1 MKEKQQHITDRNES
15 GLSNLT
21 DEELWVSSAVADDTQ
36 QYDVDQAFE
45 RFRKRTGLDQS
56 GGKQSYKWY
65 RTWSVAAVAIVL
77 LGLITVTAYWQGS
90 RQIQSNFSDIV
101 VEAPLGSK
109 TKLTLPDGSTVWLNA
124 GSKMVYSQGFGVS
137 DRKLA
142 FQGEGYFEVEKSDE
156 MPFLVQT
163 HDVNVTVVGTKFN
176 FRNYPE
182 DEEAVVELLEGKV
195 ALENQL
201 KEEAV
206 RYLSP
211 NEKMVLHK
219 ATGEMDITS
228 AKVKEATLWT
238 ENILLFDED
247 LLPDIVRELERSY
260 HVQIEIDN
268 EDLKQARFYG
278 QFNQLEQNIFDVLD
292 MFSETGKLKY
302 HEEGKVIYLK

>member
-56 GGKQSYKWY
+56 GRQSYKWY

-137 DRKLA
+137 DRRLA
-142 FQGEGYFEVEKSDE
+142 FQGEGYFEVEKNDE

-195 ALENQL
+195 ALENPL

-219 ATGEMDITS
+219 ATGKMDITS
-228 AKVKEATLWT
+228 AKVKEVTLWT

-260 HVQIEIDN
+260 HVQIEIEN
-268 EDLKQARFYG
+268 EDLKQTRFYG
-278 QFNQLEQNIFDVLD
+278 QFNQLEQNIYDVLG
-292 MFSETGKLKY
+292 MLSETGKLKY

>member
-56 GGKQSYKWY
+56 GRQSYKWY

-137 DRKLA
+137 DRRLA
-142 FQGEGYFEVEKSDE
+142 FQGEGYFEVEKNDE

-201 KEEAV
+201 KGEVV

-260 HVQIEIDN
+260 HVQIEIEN
-268 EDLKQARFYG
+268 EDLKQTRFYG
-278 QFNQLEQNIFDVLD
+278 QFNQLEQNIYDVLD
-292 MFSETGKLKY
+292 MLSETGKLKY

>member
-21 DEELWVSSAVADDTQ
+21 DEELWVSSAVADNTQ

-56 GGKQSYKWY
+56 GRQSYKWY

-137 DRKLA
+137 DRRLA
-142 FQGEGYFEVEKSDE
+142 FQGEGYFEVEKNDE

-201 KEEAV
+201 KEESV

-247 LLPDIVRELERSY
+247 LLPDIVRKLERSY
-260 HVQIEIDN
+260 HVRIEIEN

-278 QFNQLEQNIFDVLD
+278 QFNQLEQNIYEVLD
-292 MFSETGKLKY
+292 MLVETGRLEYQEKD
-302 HEEGKVIYLK
+302 KVIYLK

>member
-45 RFRKRTGLDQS
+45 RFRKRTGLDQA
-56 GGKQSYKWY
+56 GKQSYKWY

-137 DRKLA
+137 DRRLA
-142 FQGEGYFEVEKSDE
+142 FQGEGYFEVEKNDE

-228 AKVKEATLWT
+228 AKVKEVTLWT

-260 HVQIEIDN
+260 HVQIEIEN
-268 EDLKQARFYG
+268 EDLKQTRFYG
-278 QFNQLEQNIFDVLD
+278 QFNQLEQNIYDVLD
-292 MFSETGKLKY
+292 MLSETGKLKY

>member
-56 GGKQSYKWY
+56 GKQSYKWY

-124 GSKMVYSQGFGVS
+124 GSKMIYSQGFGVS
-137 DRKLA
+137 DRRLA
-142 FQGEGYFEVEKSDE
+142 FQGEGYFEVEKNDE

-201 KEEAV
+201 KEESV

-219 ATGEMDITS
+219 ATGKMDITS

-260 HVQIEIDN
+260 HVQIEIEN
-268 EDLKQARFYG
+268 EDLKQTRFYG
-278 QFNQLEQNIFDVLD
+278 QFNQLEQNIYDVLD
-292 MFSETGKLKY
+292 MLSETGKLKY

>member
-36 QYDVDQAFE
+36 QYDVNQAFE
-45 RFRKRTGLDQS
+45 RFRKQTGLDQS
-56 GGKQSYKWY
+56 GRQSYKWY

-124 GSKMVYSQGFGVS
+124 GSKMIYSQGFGVS
-137 DRKLA
+137 DRRLA
-142 FQGEGYFEVEKSDE
+142 FQGEGYFEVEKNDE

-228 AKVKEATLWT
+228 TKVKEATLWT

-260 HVQIEIDN
+260 HVQIEIEN
-268 EDLKQARFYG
+268 EDLKQTRFYG
-278 QFNQLEQNIFDVLD
+278 QFNQLEQNIYDVLD
-292 MFSETGKLKY
+292 MLSETGKLKY

>member
-56 GGKQSYKWY
+56 GRQSYKWY

-137 DRKLA
+137 DRRLA
-142 FQGEGYFEVEKSDE
+142 FQGEGYFEVEKNDE

-201 KEEAV
+201 KEESV

-219 ATGEMDITS
+219 ATGKMDITS
-228 AKVKEATLWT
+228 AKVKEVTLWT

-260 HVQIEIDN
+260 HVQIEIEN
-268 EDLKQARFYG
+268 EDLKQTHFYG
-278 QFNQLEQNIFDVLD
+278 QFNQLEQNIYDVLD
-292 MFSETGKLKY
+292 MLSETGKLKY

>member
-21 DEELWVSSAVADDTQ
+21 DEELWVSSVVADDTQ

-56 GGKQSYKWY
+56 GRQSYKWY

-124 GSKMVYSQGFGVS
+124 GSKMVYSQGFGVR
-137 DRKLA
+137 DRRLA
-142 FQGEGYFEVEKSDE
+142 FQGEGYFEVEKNDE

-228 AKVKEATLWT
+228 AKVKEVTLWT

-260 HVQIEIDN
+260 HVQIEIEN
-268 EDLKQARFYG
+268 EDLKQTRFYG
-278 QFNQLEQNIFDVLD
+278 QFNQLEQNIYDVLD
-292 MFSETGKLKY
+292 MLSETGKLKY

>member
-56 GGKQSYKWY
+56 GRQSYKWY

-137 DRKLA
+137 DRRLA
-142 FQGEGYFEVEKSDE
+142 FQGEGYFEVEKNDE

-182 DEEAVVELLEGKV
+182 DEEAAVELLEGKV

-228 AKVKEATLWT
+228 TKVKEATLWT

-260 HVQIEIDN
+260 HVQIEIEN
-268 EDLKQARFYG
+268 EDLKQTRFYG
-278 QFNQLEQNIFDVLD
+278 QFNQLEQNIYDVLD
-292 MFSETGKLKY
+292 MLSETGKLKY

>member
-1 MKEKQQHITDRNES
+1 MIEKQQHITDRNES

-56 GGKQSYKWY
+56 GRQSYKWY

-124 GSKMVYSQGFGVS
+124 GSKMVYSQGFGVR
-137 DRKLA
+137 DRRLA
-142 FQGEGYFEVEKSDE
+142 FQGEGYFEVEKNDE

-201 KEEAV
+201 KEESV

-219 ATGEMDITS
+219 ATGKMDITS

-247 LLPDIVRELERSY
+247 LLPDIVRKLERSY
-260 HVQIEIDN
+260 HVQIEIEN
-268 EDLKQARFYG
+268 EDLKQTRFYG
-278 QFNQLEQNIFDVLD
+278 QFNQLEQNIYDVLD
-292 MFSETGKLKY
+292 MLSETGKLKY

>member
-21 DEELWVSSAVADDTQ
+21 DEELWVSSAVVDDTQ

-56 GGKQSYKWY
+56 GKQSYKWY

-137 DRKLA
+137 DRRLA
-142 FQGEGYFEVEKSDE
+142 FQGEGYFEVEKNDE

-201 KEEAV
+201 KEESV

-247 LLPDIVRELERSY
+247 LLPDIVRKLERSY
-260 HVQIEIDN
+260 HVRIEIEN

-278 QFNQLEQNIFDVLD
+278 QFNQLEQNIYDVLD
-292 MFSETGKLKY
+292 MLSETGKLKY

>member
-56 GGKQSYKWY
+56 GRQSYKWY

-137 DRKLA
+137 DRRLA
-142 FQGEGYFEVEKSDE
+142 FQGEGYFEVEKNDE
-156 MPFLVQT
+156 MSFLVQT

-201 KEEAV
+201 KEESV

-219 ATGEMDITS
+219 ATGKMDITS

-260 HVQIEIDN
+260 HVQIEIEN
-268 EDLKQARFYG
+268 EDLKQTRFYG
-278 QFNQLEQNIFDVLD
+278 QFNQLEQNIYDVLD
-292 MFSETGKLKY
+292 MLSETGKLKY

>member
-56 GGKQSYKWY
+56 GKQSYKWY
-65 RTWSVAAVAIVL
+65 RTWSIVAVAIVL

-109 TKLTLPDGSTVWLNA
+109 TKLTLPDGSIVWLNA

-206 RYLSP
+206 RYLLP

-219 ATGEMDITS
+219 ATGGMDITS
-228 AKVKEATLWT
+228 AKVKEAILWT

-247 LLPDIVRELERSY
+247 LLPDIIRKLERSY
-260 HVQIEIDN
+260 HVQIEI
-268 EDLKQARFYG
+268 ESEALKQTRFYG
-278 QFNQLEQNIFDVLD
+278 QFNQLEQNIYDVLD
-292 MFSETGKLKY
+292 ILSETGKLKY
-302 HEEGKVIYLK
+302 REEGKVIYLK

>member
-56 GGKQSYKWY
+56 GRQSYKWY

-137 DRKLA
+137 DRRLA
-142 FQGEGYFEVEKSDE
+142 FQGEGYFEVEKNDE

-201 KEEAV
+201 KEESV

-219 ATGEMDITS
+219 ATGKMDITS

-247 LLPDIVRELERSY
+247 LLPDIIRKLERSY
-260 HVQIEIDN
+260 HVQIEI
-268 EDLKQARFYG
+268 ESEALKQTRFYG
-278 QFNQLEQNIFDVLD
+278 QFNQLEQNIYDVLD
-292 MFSETGKLKY
+292 MLSETGKLKY
-302 HEEGKVIYLK
+302 REEGKVIYLK

>member
-21 DEELWVSSAVADDTQ
+21 DEELWVSSAVADETQ

-56 GGKQSYKWY
+56 GRQSYKWY

-124 GSKMVYSQGFGVS
+124 GSKMVYSQGFGVR
-137 DRKLA
+137 DRRLA
-142 FQGEGYFEVEKSDE
+142 FQGEGYFEVEKNDE

-201 KEEAV
+201 KEESV

-219 ATGEMDITS
+219 ATGKMDITS

-247 LLPDIVRELERSY
+247 LLPDIVRKLERSY
-260 HVQIEIDN
+260 HVQIEIEN

-278 QFNQLEQNIFDVLD
+278 QFNQLEQNIYDVLD
-292 MFSETGKLKY
+292 MLSETGKLKY

>member
-1 MKEKQQHITDRNES
+1 MIEKQQHITDRNES

-56 GGKQSYKWY
+56 GRQSYKWY

-137 DRKLA
+137 DRRLA
-142 FQGEGYFEVEKSDE
+142 FQGEGYFEVEKNDE

-201 KEEAV
+201 KEESV

-219 ATGEMDITS
+219 ATGKMDITS

-247 LLPDIVRELERSY
+247 LLPDIIRKLERSY
-260 HVQIEIDN
+260 HVQIEI
-268 EDLKQARFYG
+268 ESEALKQTRFYG
-278 QFNQLEQNIFDVLD
+278 QFNQLEQNIYDVLD
-292 MFSETGKLKY
+292 MLSETGKLKY
-302 HEEGKVIYLK
+302 REEGKVIYLK

>member
-21 DEELWVSSAVADDTQ
+21 DEELWVSSAVVDDTQ

-56 GGKQSYKWY
+56 GKQSYKWY
-65 RTWSVAAVAIVL
+65 RTWSVAAVAVVL

-142 FQGEGYFEVEKSDE
+142 FQGEGYFEVEKIDE

-201 KEEAV
+201 KGEVV

-247 LLPDIVRELERSY
+247 LLPDIVRKLERSY

-278 QFNQLEQNIFDVLD
+278 QFNQLEQNIYDVLD
-292 MFSETGKLKY
+292 MLSETGKLKY

>member
-56 GGKQSYKWY
+56 GRQSYKWY

-137 DRKLA
+137 DRRLA
-142 FQGEGYFEVEKSDE
+142 FQGEGYFEVEKNDE
-156 MPFLVQT
+156 MSFLVQT

-247 LLPDIVRELERSY
+247 LLPDIVRKLERSY
-260 HVQIEIDN
+260 HVRIEIEN

-278 QFNQLEQNIFDVLD
+278 QFNQLEQNIYEVLD
-292 MFSETGKLKY
+292 MLVETGRLEYQEKD
-302 HEEGKVIYLK
+302 KVIYLK

>member
-56 GGKQSYKWY
+56 GRQSYKWY

-137 DRKLA
+137 DRRLA
-142 FQGEGYFEVEKSDE
+142 FQGEGYFEVEKNDE

-211 NEKMVLHK
+211 NEKMVLHN

-228 AKVKEATLWT
+228 TKVKEATLWT

-260 HVQIEIDN
+260 HVQIEIEN
-268 EDLKQARFYG
+268 EDLKQTRFYG
-278 QFNQLEQNIFDVLD
+278 QFNQFEQNIYDVLD
-292 MFSETGKLKY
+292 MLSETGKLKY

>member
-36 QYDVDQAFE
+36 KYDVDQAFE

-56 GGKQSYKWY
+56 GRQSYKWY

-137 DRKLA
+137 DRRLA
-142 FQGEGYFEVEKSDE
+142 FQGEGYFEVEKNDE

-247 LLPDIVRELERSY
+247 LLPDIVRKLERSY
-260 HVQIEIDN
+260 HVRIEIEN

-278 QFNQLEQNIFDVLD
+278 QFNQLEQNIYDVLD
-292 MFSETGKLKY
+292 MLSETGKLKY

>member
-56 GGKQSYKWY
+56 GRQSYKWY

-124 GSKMVYSQGFGVS
+124 GSKMIYSQGFGVS
-137 DRKLA
+137 DRRLA
-142 FQGEGYFEVEKSDE
+142 FQGEGYFEVEKNDE

-228 AKVKEATLWT
+228 AKVKEVTLWT

-260 HVQIEIDN
+260 HVQIEIEN
-268 EDLKQARFYG
+268 EDLKQTRFYG
-278 QFNQLEQNIFDVLD
+278 QFNQLEQNIYDVLD
-292 MFSETGKLKY
+292 MLSETGKLKY

>member
-56 GGKQSYKWY
+56 GRQSYKWY

-124 GSKMVYSQGFGVS
+124 GSKMIYSQGFGVS
-137 DRKLA
+137 DRRLA
-142 FQGEGYFEVEKSDE
+142 FQGEGYFEVEKNDE

-201 KEEAV
+201 KEEVV

-247 LLPDIVRELERSY
+247 LLPDIVRKLERSY
-260 HVQIEIDN
+260 HVRIEIEN

-278 QFNQLEQNIFDVLD
+278 QFNQLEQNIYEVLD
-292 MFSETGKLKY
+292 MLVETGRLEYQEKD
-302 HEEGKVIYLK
+302 KVIYLK

>member
-1 MKEKQQHITDRNES
+1 MKEKQQHITDKNES
-15 GLSNLT
+15 GFSNLT

-45 RFRKRTGLDQS
+45 RFRNRTGLDRS
-56 GGKQSYKWY
+56 GKQSYMWY

-137 DRKLA
+137 DRRLA

-238 ENILLFDED
+238 ENFLLFDED

-260 HVQIEIDN
+260 HVQIEIEN
-268 EDLKQARFYG
+268 EDLKQTRFYG
-278 QFNQLEQNIFDVLD
+278 QFNQLEQNIYDVLD
-292 MFSETGKLKY
+292 MLSETGKLKY

>member
-56 GGKQSYKWY
+56 GKQSYKWY

-137 DRKLA
+137 DRRLA
-142 FQGEGYFEVEKSDE
+142 FQGEGYFEVEKNDE

-201 KEEAV
+201 KEESV

-247 LLPDIVRELERSY
+247 LLPDIVRKLERSY
-260 HVQIEIDN
+260 HVRIEIEN

-278 QFNQLEQNIFDVLD
+278 QFNQLEQNIYEVLD
-292 MFSETGKLKY
+292 MLVETGRLEYQEKD
-302 HEEGKVIYLK
+302 KVIYLK

>member
-1 MKEKQQHITDRNES
+1 MIEKQQHITDRNES

-56 GGKQSYKWY
+56 GKQSYKWY

-137 DRKLA
+137 DRRLA
-142 FQGEGYFEVEKSDE
+142 FQGEGYFEVEKNDE

-260 HVQIEIDN
+260 HVQIEIEN
-268 EDLKQARFYG
+268 EDLKQTRFYG
-278 QFNQLEQNIFDVLD
+278 QFNQLEQNIYDVLD
-292 MFSETGKLKY
+292 MLSETGKLKY

>member
-56 GGKQSYKWY
+56 GRQSYKWY

-137 DRKLA
+137 DRRLA
-142 FQGEGYFEVEKSDE
+142 FQGEGYFEVEKNDE

-201 KEEAV
+201 KEESV

-260 HVQIEIDN
+260 HVQIEIEN
-268 EDLKQARFYG
+268 EDLKQTRFCG
-278 QFNQLEQNIFDVLD
+278 QFNQLEQNIYDVLD
-292 MFSETGKLKY
+292 MLSETGKLKY

>member
-56 GGKQSYKWY
+56 GKQSYKWY

-137 DRKLA
+137 DRRLA
-142 FQGEGYFEVEKSDE
+142 FQGEGYFEVEKNDE

-219 ATGEMDITS
+219 ATGKMDITS

-260 HVQIEIDN
+260 HVQIEIEN
-268 EDLKQARFYG
+268 EDLKQTRFYG
-278 QFNQLEQNIFDVLD
+278 QFNQLEQNIYDVLD
-292 MFSETGKLKY
+292 MLSETGKLKY

>member
-15 GLSNLT
+15 SLSNLT

-56 GGKQSYKWY
+56 GRQSYKWY

-137 DRKLA
+137 DRRLA
-142 FQGEGYFEVEKSDE
+142 FQGEGYFEVEKNDE

-201 KEEAV
+201 KEESV

-260 HVQIEIDN
+260 HVQIEIEN
-268 EDLKQARFYG
+268 EDLKQTRFYG
-278 QFNQLEQNIFDVLD
+278 QFNQLEQNIYDVLD
-292 MFSETGKLKY
+292 MLSETGKLKY

>member
-56 GGKQSYKWY
+56 GRQSYKWY

-124 GSKMVYSQGFGVS
+124 GSKMIYSQGFGVS
-137 DRKLA
+137 DRRLA
-142 FQGEGYFEVEKSDE
+142 FQGEGYFEVEKNDE

-195 ALENQL
+195 ALENPL

-219 ATGEMDITS
+219 ATGKMDITS
-228 AKVKEATLWT
+228 AKVKEVTLWT

-260 HVQIEIDN
+260 HVQIEIEN
-268 EDLKQARFYG
+268 EDLKQTRFYG
-278 QFNQLEQNIFDVLD
+278 QFNQLEQNIYDVLG
-292 MFSETGKLKY
+292 MLSETGKLKY

>member
-56 GGKQSYKWY
+56 GKQSYKWY

-137 DRKLA
+137 DRRLA
-142 FQGEGYFEVEKSDE
+142 FQGEGYFEVEKNDE

-201 KEEAV
+201 KEESV

-211 NEKMVLHK
+211 NEKMILHK
-219 ATGEMDITS
+219 ATGKMDITS

-238 ENILLFDED
+238 ENSLLFDED

-260 HVQIEIDN
+260 HVQIEIEN
-268 EDLKQARFYG
+268 EDLKQIRFYG
-278 QFNQLEQNIFDVLD
+278 QFNQLEQNIYDVLD
-292 MFSETGKLKY
+292 MLSETGKLKY

>member
-56 GGKQSYKWY
+56 GRQSYKWY

-137 DRKLA
+137 DRRLV
-142 FQGEGYFEVEKSDE
+142 FQGEGYFEVEKNDE

-201 KEEAV
+201 KEEVV

-228 AKVKEATLWT
+228 TKVKEATLWT

-260 HVQIEIDN
+260 HVQIEIEN
-268 EDLKQARFYG
+268 EDLKQTRFYG
-278 QFNQLEQNIFDVLD
+278 QFNQLEQNIYDVLD
-292 MFSETGKLKY
+292 MLSETGKLKY

>member
-56 GGKQSYKWY
+56 GRQSYKWY

-137 DRKLA
+137 DRRLA
-142 FQGEGYFEVEKSDE
+142 FQGEGYFEVEKNDE

-260 HVQIEIDN
+260 HVQIEIEN

-278 QFNQLEQNIFDVLD
+278 QFNQLEQNIYEVLD
-292 MFSETGKLKY
+292 MLVETGRLEYQEKD
-302 HEEGKVIYLK
+302 KVIYLK

>member
-21 DEELWVSSAVADDTQ
+21 DEELWVSSVVADDTQ

-56 GGKQSYKWY
+56 GRQSYKWY

-137 DRKLA
+137 DRRLA
-142 FQGEGYFEVEKSDE
+142 FQGEGYFEVEKNDE

-211 NEKMVLHK
+211 NEKMLLHK

-228 AKVKEATLWT
+228 TKVKEATLWT

-260 HVQIEIDN
+260 HVQIEIEN
-268 EDLKQARFYG
+268 EDLKQTRFYG
-278 QFNQLEQNIFDVLD
+278 QFNQLEQNIYDVLD
-292 MFSETGKLKY
+292 MLSETGKLKY

>member
-56 GGKQSYKWY
+56 GKQSYKWY

-137 DRKLA
+137 DRRLA
-142 FQGEGYFEVEKSDE
+142 FQGEGYFEVEKNDE

-206 RYLSP
+206 RYLPP

-247 LLPDIVRELERSY
+247 LLPDIVRKLERSY
-260 HVQIEIDN
+260 HVRIEIEN

-278 QFNQLEQNIFDVLD
+278 QFNQLEQNIYEVLD
-292 MFSETGKLKY
+292 MLVETGRLEYQEKD
-302 HEEGKVIYLK
+302 KVIYLK

>member
-1 MKEKQQHITDRNES
+1 
-15 GLSNLT
+15 
-21 DEELWVSSAVADDTQ
+21 
-36 QYDVDQAFE
+36 
-45 RFRKRTGLDQS
+45 
-56 GGKQSYKWY
+56 
-65 RTWSVAAVAIVL
+65 
-77 LGLITVTAYWQGS
+77 
-90 RQIQSNFSDIV
+90 
-101 VEAPLGSK
+101 
-109 TKLTLPDGSTVWLNA
+109 
-124 GSKMVYSQGFGVS
+124 
-137 DRKLA
+137 
-142 FQGEGYFEVEKSDE
+142 

-201 KEEAV
+201 KEESV

-219 ATGEMDITS
+219 ATGKMDITS

-260 HVQIEIDN
+260 HVQIEIGN
-268 EDLKQARFYG
+268 EDLKQTRFYG
-278 QFNQLEQNIFDVLD
+278 QFNQLEQNIYDVLD
-292 MFSETGKLKY
+292 MLSETGKLKY

>member
-56 GGKQSYKWY
+56 GKQSYKWY

-137 DRKLA
+137 DRRLA
-142 FQGEGYFEVEKSDE
+142 FQGEGYFEVEKNDE

-201 KEEAV
+201 KGEVV

-247 LLPDIVRELERSY
+247 LLPDIVRKLERSY

-278 QFNQLEQNIFDVLD
+278 QFNQLEQNIYDVLD
-292 MFSETGKLKY
+292 MLSETGKLKY

>member
-45 RFRKRTGLDQS
+45 RFRKRTGLNQS
-56 GGKQSYKWY
+56 GRQSYKWY

-137 DRKLA
+137 DRRLA
-142 FQGEGYFEVEKSDE
+142 FQGEGYFEVEKNDE

-201 KEEAV
+201 KEESV

-228 AKVKEATLWT
+228 TKVKEATLWT

-260 HVQIEIDN
+260 HVQIEIEN
-268 EDLKQARFYG
+268 EDLKQTRFYG
-278 QFNQLEQNIFDVLD
+278 QFNQLEQNIYDVLD
-292 MFSETGKLKY
+292 MLSETGKLKY

>member
-56 GGKQSYKWY
+56 GRQSYKWY

-124 GSKMVYSQGFGVS
+124 GSKMIYSQGFGVS
-137 DRKLA
+137 DRRLA
-142 FQGEGYFEVEKSDE
+142 FQGEGYFEVEKNDE

-195 ALENQL
+195 ALENPL

-219 ATGEMDITS
+219 ATGKMDITS
-228 AKVKEATLWT
+228 AKVKEVTLWT

-260 HVQIEIDN
+260 HVQIEIEN
-268 EDLKQARFYG
+268 EDLKQTRFYG
-278 QFNQLEQNIFDVLD
+278 QFNQLEQNIYDVLD
-292 MFSETGKLKY
+292 MLSETGKLKY

>member
-56 GGKQSYKWY
+56 GKQSYKWY

-137 DRKLA
+137 DRRLA
-142 FQGEGYFEVEKSDE
+142 FQGEGYFEVEKNDE

-219 ATGEMDITS
+219 ATGKMDITS

-247 LLPDIVRELERSY
+247 LLPDIVRKLERSY
-260 HVQIEIDN
+260 HVRIEIEN

-278 QFNQLEQNIFDVLD
+278 QFNQLEQNIYEVLD
-292 MFSETGKLKY
+292 MLVETGRLEYQEKD
-302 HEEGKVIYLK
+302 KVIYLK

>member
-1 MKEKQQHITDRNES
+1 MI
-15 GLSNLT
+15 
-21 DEELWVSSAVADDTQ
+21 
-36 QYDVDQAFE
+36 
-45 RFRKRTGLDQS
+45 
-56 GGKQSYKWY
+56 
-65 RTWSVAAVAIVL
+65 
-77 LGLITVTAYWQGS
+77 
-90 RQIQSNFSDIV
+90 
-101 VEAPLGSK
+101 
-109 TKLTLPDGSTVWLNA
+109 
-124 GSKMVYSQGFGVS
+124 YSQGFGVS
-137 DRKLA
+137 DRRLA
-142 FQGEGYFEVEKSDE
+142 FQGEGYFEVEKNDE

-247 LLPDIVRELERSY
+247 LLPDIVRELERCY
-260 HVQIEIDN
+260 HIQIEIEN
-268 EDLKQARFYG
+268 EDLKQTRFYG
-278 QFNQLEQNIFDVLD
+278 QFNQLEQNIYDVLD
-292 MFSETGKLKY
+292 MLSETGKLKY